1 MKLDLVT
8 GAVSSNN
15 EFEKLPI
22 DYQPDGPEMIPPEE
36 EQDEERGL
44 PGFPRKSP
52 LPEKPMTY
60 GIQIYNLPSNSLA
73 YWFWHFFSGS
83 RSK

>member
-36 EQDEERGL
+36 EQEEERGL

-52 LPEKPMTY
+52 TVLISRLNKRGLQSDVIVKSKHGLRMC
-60 GIQIYNLPSNSLA
+60 PSRR
-73 YWFWHFFSGS
+73 FQ
-83 RSK
+83 

>member
-60 GIQIYNLPSNSLA
+60 GIQI
-73 YWFWHFFSGS
+73 
-83 RSK
+83 